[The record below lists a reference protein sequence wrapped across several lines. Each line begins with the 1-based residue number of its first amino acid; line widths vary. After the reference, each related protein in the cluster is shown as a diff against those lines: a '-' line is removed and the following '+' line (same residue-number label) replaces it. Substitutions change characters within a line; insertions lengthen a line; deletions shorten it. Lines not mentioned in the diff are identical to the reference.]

1 MRLYN
6 LCSSHVLGVEM
17 ARIVWSKI
25 AKVLK
30 EEYVEGTKCK
40 VCGSEIEEGENAFK
54 TLSNIYKHFKE
65 KHPEIIEEVKS
76 KLA

>member
-1 MRLYN
+1 
-6 LCSSHVLGVEM
+6 M

-25 AKVLK
+25 AKVLR
-30 EEYVEGTKCK
+30 EEYVLDGNKCK
-40 VCGSEIEEGENAFK
+40 VCGATIEEGENMFK

-65 KHPEIIEEVKS
+65 KHPEVIEEVKA

>member
-1 MRLYN
+1 
-6 LCSSHVLGVEM
+6 M

-25 AKVLK
+25 AKVLR

-40 VCGSEIEEGENAFK
+40 VCGAEIEEGENAFK

-65 KHPEIIEEVKS
+65 KHPEIIEEVKT